1 MDKIRIEIL
10 WSWRSCWTRTDKSNA

>member
-1 MDKIRIEIL
+1 MDKIRIEFL